1 MTRPKSNA
9 PARRVALLI
18 ESSRAYG
25 RGLLSG
31 IARYVRTHGR
41 WSVAYREC
49 RLGDFSPDW
58 LKPRTWDGIIARV
71 PDLLIAQEIVRSRC
85 PAVDVLGQVGHPR
98 MLSIYPDD
106 AQVARLAATHL
117 LDTGFRTLAFCG
129 YPGVRYSDTRGAVF
143 ERLVQEAGRAC
154 FRYPAPGAARKIS
167 RRRSSEAVSWE
178 QQGQDDQAALVR
190 WLQQLPTPVA
200 VLACNSIRGQE
211 VLSACRRLGRAVPE
225 QVAVMGVDSDEI
237 ICELSDP
244 PLSSVVLNAVHT
256 GYEAAA
262 WLDRLMAGE
271 AAPDSPVLIAPT
283 GVAPRRSTDIVAV
296 DDPYVAAAL
305 RYIRDHACEDIALQ
319 DVLQSVHLSRA
330 SLHRHFNAALGR
342 SPKAEILRVR
352 LQRAKQLLAET
363 ELPLYEI
370 ASRTGFR
377 NPEHFSYL
385 FKSKSGQTPG
395 QFRREAK
402 ASGKPIVR
410 AQNHQAKTIEP

>member
-1 MTRPKSNA
+1 MA
-9 PARRVALLI
+9 
-18 ESSRAYG
+18 
-25 RGLLSG
+25 
-31 IARYVRTHGR
+31 
-41 WSVAYREC
+41 C
-49 RLGDFSPDW
+49 
-58 LKPRTWDGIIARV
+58 
-71 PDLLIAQEIVRSRC
+71 
-85 PAVDVLGQVGHPR
+85 
-98 MLSIYPDD
+98 
-106 AQVARLAATHL
+106 LAATHL

-129 YPGVRYSDTRGAVF
+129 YPGVRYSDSRGAVF

-154 FRYPAPGAARKIS
+154 FRYPAPGARGKAPPPKFGSRVLGTARPG
-167 RRRSSEAVSWE
+167 RSDGA
-178 QQGQDDQAALVR
+178 GAR
-190 WLQQLPTPVA
+190 LQQLPTPAA
-200 VLACNSIRGQE
+200 VMACNSIRGQE

-244 PLSSVVLNAVHT
+244 PLSSVVLNAVRT

-296 DDPYVAAAL
+296 DDPHVAAAL

-330 SLHRHFNAALGR
+330 FLASALQRGCRPFSEGR
-342 SPKAEILRVR
+342 NPAVR
-352 LQRAKQLLAET
+352 LERAKQLLAET

-385 FKSKSGQTPG
+385 FKSKSRQTPG

-402 ASGKPIVR
+402 ASAKPVALKETIKQRRSKRNTKRPGGIFFTVAHPVVSERTATPPTRRFRGKLRSVHR
-410 AQNHQAKTIEP
+410 AYA

>member
-1 MTRPKSNA
+1 MFP
-9 PARRVALLI
+9 L
-18 ESSRAYG
+18 
-25 RGLLSG
+25 
-31 IARYVRTHGR
+31 
-41 WSVAYREC
+41 
-49 RLGDFSPDW
+49 
-58 LKPRTWDGIIARV
+58 
-71 PDLLIAQEIVRSRC
+71 
-85 PAVDVLGQVGHPR
+85 
-98 MLSIYPDD
+98 
-106 AQVARLAATHL
+106 
-117 LDTGFRTLAFCG
+117 
-129 YPGVRYSDTRGAVF
+129 PG
-143 ERLVQEAGRAC
+143 AGRA
-154 FRYPAPGAARKIS
+154 RKGS

-200 VLACNSIRGQE
+200 VMACNSIRGQE

-244 PLSSVVLNAVHT
+244 PLSSVVLNAVRT

-296 DDPYVAAAL
+296 DDPHVAAAL

-352 LQRAKQLLAET
+352 LERAKQLLAET

-402 ASGKPIVR
+402 ASAKPVAR
-410 AQNHQAKTIEP
+410 AQNHQAKTIES